1 MLKKILYILILC
13 PVLHLSQTISFDEF
27 IESGKNAL
35 NTKALQTVKNSL
47 PDDIIITAD
56 DIGDFSGDGK
66 NDFAIAYRYQ
76 HSRDKNILVNLY
88 CDSLSSYVQIFSDSL
103 QFYELPIEIAFNIS
117 QNVCYITQ
125 KLEDKSWKIVG
136 YSFYKNEFK
145 LVDSYVT
152 EVKSISRRFQFGEED
167 YINYSDLT
175 SFTGYFDLNSIEQ
188 FKKTKFLIFPVYD
201 LKRNIYSGYKHKIII
216 DDSWKWTADSVSKN
230 NYGSILISKDK
241 DKIIIN
247 MDFLKS
253 VLDNI
258 NPTEENNIDFYFDRS
273 GKRFIERMT
282 ASFGKRVPKFR
293 NAIDD
298 DISHFKISFNLK
310 GSKLPGM
317 EYQLGK
323 NFNYS
328 SKDKIK
334 YEVFPDSI
342 NRISLSIPTDVFNLP
357 INNNELGNFISLKL
371 MLRDGSVLNLKSSEG
386 SETDP
391 SSYSRMVFIKDHNYF
406 GVVKNNKFKLL
417 QNKILSN
424 GIIPTPE

>member
-1 MLKKILYILILC
+1 MKFRELSDYEINDSIKRD
-13 PVLHLSQTISFDEF
+13 PVLDCSGAFSA
-27 IESGKNAL
+27 ESG
-35 NTKALQTVKNSL
+35 
-47 PDDIIITAD
+47 
-56 DIGDFSGDGK
+56 
-66 NDFAIAYRYQ
+66 
-76 HSRDKNILVNLY
+76 
-88 CDSLSSYVQIFSDSL
+88 
-103 QFYELPIEIAFNIS
+103 E
-117 QNVCYITQ
+117 
-125 KLEDKSWKIVG
+125 
-136 YSFYKNEFK
+136 
-145 LVDSYVT
+145 
-152 EVKSISRRFQFGEED
+152 
-167 YINYSDLT
+167 
-175 SFTGYFDLNSIEQ
+175 
-188 FKKTKFLIFPVYD
+188 
-201 LKRNIYSGYKHKIII
+201 
-216 DDSWKWTADSVSKN
+216 
-230 NYGSILISKDK
+230 
-241 DKIIIN
+241 
-247 MDFLKS
+247 
-253 VLDNI
+253 
-258 NPTEENNIDFYFDRS
+258 
-273 GKRFIERMT
+273 RFIERIT

-310 GSKLPGM
+310 SSKLHRM

-357 INNNELGNFISLKL
+357 INNNELSNFISLKL

-424 GIIPTPE
+424 GIILTPE

>member
-188 FKKTKFLIFPVYD
+188 FKKTKFLI
-201 LKRNIYSGYKHKIII
+201 S
-216 DDSWKWTADSVSKN
+216 T
-230 NYGSILISKDK
+230 
-241 DKIIIN
+241 
-247 MDFLKS
+247 
-253 VLDNI
+253 
-258 NPTEENNIDFYFDRS
+258 
-273 GKRFIERMT
+273 
-282 ASFGKRVPKFR
+282 
-293 NAIDD
+293 
-298 DISHFKISFNLK
+298 
-310 GSKLPGM
+310 
-317 EYQLGK
+317 
-323 NFNYS
+323 
-328 SKDKIK
+328 
-334 YEVFPDSI
+334 
-342 NRISLSIPTDVFNLP
+342 
-357 INNNELGNFISLKL
+357 
-371 MLRDGSVLNLKSSEG
+371 
-386 SETDP
+386 
-391 SSYSRMVFIKDHNYF
+391 
-406 GVVKNNKFKLL
+406 
-417 QNKILSN
+417 
-424 GIIPTPE
+424 